1 MSKLPPYL
9 EKPWNVYHAT
19 LKVPKDVQ
27 SFIGRKKFYKS
38 LETDSVGEAN
48 IRKLPVIAEWKT
60 QIKVARAAQ
69 KDGQNLSVDE
79 QVAYYKGE
87 LERNFKGY
95 EADGLMLVHDILDE
109 KYLRNHNQQDMTVIP
124 ARTDTTDAEKKAAY
138 TILNRVSGDWTATHE
153 RVDEFIAQA
162 QYTLQ
167 TADECRTNLRLFC
180 DRFAVFEVISEE
192 QVEAWILEL
201 LQELQLRT
209 VKKKIGFVRTY
220 WNYCKKRRY
229 TTANPGAVLTDSMYP
244 KIQKTKATVTE
255 VVKAK
260 RKAFTVD
267 DYHKLLN
274 AKPDDHAL
282 CDLIRLAA
290 YTGCRR
296 EEICS
301 MPLRN
306 VLSDRFIVED
316 AKTESGW
323 REIPIHS
330 EIKQFVARLVSE
342 STDGFLLSGLDGK
355 NNKYGKRGNAVGR
368 RFLRLRD
375 RFYNHQYVLHSFRK
389 TLASQMQTAGVHEAH
404 AAQIIGHEIDTIT
417 YGLYGTDIGFA
428 AKVVAMEK
436 CSYLGVR

>member
-1 MSKLPPYL
+1 MSKLPAYL

-27 SFIGRKKFYKS
+27 SFIGRTKFYKS

-69 KDGQNLSVDE
+69 KGGQNLSVDE

-95 EADGLMLVHDILDE
+95 EADGLMLVHNILDE
-109 KYLRNHNQQDMTVIP
+109 KYLRDHNQQDMTGIP

-153 RVDEFIAQA
+153 RVDEFIGQA
-162 QYTLQ
+162 QYTPK
-167 TADECRTNLRLFC
+167 TADECRGCLKLFTA
-180 DRFAVFEVISEE
+180 RFSDFEEITL
-192 QVEAWILEL
+192 EALEDWVLEL
-201 LQELQLRT
+201 LNGKSLRT

-220 WNYCKKRRY
+220 WKYCKKRRY
-229 TTANPGAVLTDSMYP
+229 TKADPRTLLTEDIYP
-244 KIQKTKATVTE
+244 DVQKTKATVTAE
-255 VVKAK
+255 VKSV
-260 RKAFTVD
+260 RKAFSVD
-267 DYHKLLN
+267 DYHKLLS
-274 AKPDDHAL
+274 AKPEDQAL
-282 CDLIRLAA
+282 CHLIRLAA

-301 MPLRN
+301 LPLSN
-306 VLSDRFIVED
+306 VTNDRFIIEG
-316 AKTESGW
+316 AKTEAGW

-330 EIKQFVARLVSE
+330 EIKQFVARLVEE
-342 STDGFLLSGLDGK
+342 STDGFLISGLDASS
-355 NNKYGKRGNAVGR
+355 NKYGERGSAIGR

-375 RFYNHQYVLHSFRK
+375 KFYNQQYVLHSFRK
-389 TLASQMQTAGVHEAH
+389 TLLTQMKQAGVHETH
-404 AAQIIGHEIDTIT
+404 AAQIVGHDIDTIS
-417 YGLYGTDIGFA
+417 YGLYAEDIGFQ
-428 AKVVAMEK
+428 AKVAAMEK
-436 CSYLGVR
+436 CSYLKS